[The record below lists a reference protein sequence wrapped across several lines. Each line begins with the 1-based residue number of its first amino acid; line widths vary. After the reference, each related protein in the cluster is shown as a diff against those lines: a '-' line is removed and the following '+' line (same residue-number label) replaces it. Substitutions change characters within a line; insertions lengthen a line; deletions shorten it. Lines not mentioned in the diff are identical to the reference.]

1 MKKVKQIV
9 FPIAGKGTR
18 MAPISNYIPKEMIPV
33 IDKPVIHFA
42 IEEGINA
49 GFEEFIFVTNPNKAI
64 VQKYVEEMFPD
75 IKSIF
80 VNQYEPKGLGHAIL
94 CARDYV
100 TEGRFAVSLVDDL
113 IINSNPFE
121 EMLCVKNIDNVV
133 AAMGVS
139 CDEAGRYGIFMY
151 HEKNEN
157 LMHSSEIIEKPKDP
171 CDIAKR
177 VKCGL
182 YAVMGR
188 YLLSSRIFE
197 YLEKIEVGNDREIQL
212 ADALNPLLNSGEK
225 LAGCIVSGKRLDCG
239 DKNGFVHALIN
250 ILLSDEGNKKMVY
263 YILGEK
269 T

>member
-1 MKKVKQIV
+1 MKKIKQIV

-49 GFEEFIFVTNPNKAI
+49 GFEEFIFVTNPNKTI
-64 VQKYVEEMFPD
+64 VQKYVEETFPD
-75 IKSIF
+75 IKCVF
-80 VNQYEPKGLGHAIL
+80 VNQSEPKGLGHAIL

-100 TEGRFAVSLVDDL
+100 TEDRFAVSLVDDL
-113 IINSNPFE
+113 IINSNTFD
-121 EMLCVKNIDNVV
+121 EMLSVQNVDNVV
-133 AAMGVS
+133 AAMEVS
-139 CDEAGRYGIFMY
+139 CDEASRYGIFMY

-157 LMHSSEIIEKPKDP
+157 LIHSSVIVEKPKDP

-177 VKCGL
+177 VNCGL

-197 YLEKIEVGNDREIQL
+197 YLEKIEVENEREIQL
-212 ADALNPLLNSGEK
+212 ADAMNPLLNSGEK

-239 DKNGFVHALIN
+239 DKAGFINALIN
-250 ILLSDEGNKKMVY
+250 ILLNDEDNRKKIY
-263 YILGEK
+263 SILGEK
-269 T
+269 I